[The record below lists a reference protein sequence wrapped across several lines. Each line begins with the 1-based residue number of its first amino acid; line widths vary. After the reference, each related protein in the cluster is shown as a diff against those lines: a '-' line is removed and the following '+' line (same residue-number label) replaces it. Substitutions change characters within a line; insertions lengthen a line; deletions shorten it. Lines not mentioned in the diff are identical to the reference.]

1 MPLHD
6 EIGRR
11 QRRRAPT
18 RASLRGRRMRKR
30 CLFRCREGGKAS
42 RWRITRALVAST
54 SCAGPMPSLLRARRG
69 RHSPTST
76 ATARPPPRVRP
87 SAPLRRLVPMQ
98 VRAGSLWELREAGQ
112 LRTKVGT
119 VPVVVFWHDGRAWAI
134 DDRCPHMGFPLHRGT
149 VEDGLVTCHWHHARF
164 DLASGCTL
172 DLFADDARAF
182 DVTIEDGDVVVASRP
197 DGDRVGH
204 LRNRLEDG
212 LEDGLILVIAKSVL
226 GLLAAGLDPAEIVR
240 AGIDFG
246 TTYREAGWGAG
257 LTVLVAMANLMP
269 DLDEA
274 DRPLAFVHRD
284 TRNRPPRF
292 AIDQLRGADVPAER
306 LAGWY
311 RRFIDTRS
319 SDAAERVLATAL
331 STASDD
337 RALDTVERMMF
348 AAVTDHVFIDGGH
361 TLDFTNKAFEALTHV
376 GASAAPQVLPTL
388 VRQTAAARRQ
398 EETASWR
405 HPHDLARLVGQTV
418 ERLPS
423 LVETGRGHEGRFDDV
438 GGLGWRILSD
448 DPDEVVGSVCDG
460 VAAGASPEQLGRA
473 VAYAAALRMVRFY
486 PQNDFGDWDTVHHA
500 FTAANALHQALIR
513 NPAVEL
519 LRGVVHGALRVY
531 LDRFLNVPASPL
543 PRRSAADLGEL
554 QSCWD
559 TQGQVDRA
567 GAIAYGFL
575 RARGD
580 PGRLPAQLGA
590 ALLAEDAE
598 FHWFQV
604 VEAGA
609 RQFHTW
615 PTGSEEGALVLVGV
629 TRFLAAHTPT
639 RRELPQ
645 VVQIAT
651 RLSRGEALYEEL
663 GDQAIERSEP

>member
-1 MPLHD
+1 
-6 EIGRR
+6 
-11 QRRRAPT
+11 
-18 RASLRGRRMRKR
+18 
-30 CLFRCREGGKAS
+30 
-42 RWRITRALVAST
+42 
-54 SCAGPMPSLLRARRG
+54 
-69 RHSPTST
+69 
-76 ATARPPPRVRP
+76 
-87 SAPLRRLVPMQ
+87 MQ
-98 VRAGSLWELREAGQ
+98 VRAGSLSELRKAGQ

-197 DGDRVGH
+197 DGDRIGH

-226 GLLAAGLDPAEIVR
+226 GLLAAGVDPAEIVR

-274 DRPLAFVHRD
+274 DRPLALVHGLAFVSRD

-292 AIDQLRGADVPAER
+292 AIDQLRGADVPAQR

-331 STASDD
+331 STASGD
-337 RALDTVERMMF
+337 RALDTVEGMMF

-423 LVETGRGHEGRFDDV
+423 LVETGRRHEGRFDDV
-438 GGLGWRILSD
+438 DGLGWRILSD
-448 DPDEVVGSVCDG
+448 DPDEVVGSVCD
-460 VAAGASPEQLGRA
+460 AIIAGASPEQLGRA
-473 VAYAAALRMVRFY
+473 LAYAAALRIVRFH
-486 PQNDFGDWDTVHHA
+486 PQNDFADWDTVHHA
-500 FTAANALHQALIR
+500 FTTANALHQALIR
-513 NPAVEL
+513 NPTIEL

-531 LDRFLNVPASPL
+531 LDRFLNVPASAL
-543 PRRSAADLGEL
+543 PRTGAADLGEL
-554 QSCWD
+554 RSCWD
-559 TQGQVDRA
+559 VQGQVDRA
-567 GAIAYGFL
+567 GRIAYGFL
-575 RARGD
+575 RGGGD
-580 PGRLPAQLGA
+580 PGRLLEHLGA

-609 RQFHTW
+609 RQFHAW
-615 PTGSEEGALVLVGV
+615 PTGSEEGAQVLVGV

-651 RLSRGEALYEEL
+651 RLGRGEALYEEL
-663 GDQAIERSEP
+663 GDPAVDRSEP